1 MSVPFPASG
10 LFIESVRE
18 SARKART
25 DNKISVTNGSIS
37 RLLTSPAFT
46 LSFAGVSKSHGLS
59 MPLNFSSPLAE
70 LNVLA
75 ILSLLNFGSGYR
87 VPLHEATG
95 RGAWDSMRALV
106 LSMYIADDG
115 LLTARGM
122 QSVDVGKVA
131 ELMCV
136 NIHVEKAHESIPGVT
151 VGELGGAMYELTTLI
166 TGVLNETGDVLV
178 TAGYPDLGT
187 FVAQCLEARDAQVI
201 LERLVRA
208 IPAFRDMALV
218 NGHPIYCFKKALFL
232 INGIRV
238 RFGAASSFPFPFPI
252 PSTSH
257 LPIFSDNVIPSLL
270 IHLGVI
276 DLSASPILQGVFL
289 EAHSEQKIASLL
301 KTSNVSSRHKSRGLL
316 REGPKLT
323 AEQSFVLRAA
333 AIDACEMIVSAA
345 ESSSLGITLSDLD
358 AWLWQIAKDRDD
370 YRQLE
375 RFAEKE
381 TVFF

>member
-1 MSVPFPASG
+1 MSVPFPAPGS
-10 LFIESVRE
+10 FIKSVRE
-18 SARKART
+18 SSQKART
-25 DNKISVTNGSIS
+25 ENKISITNESIH

-46 LSFAGVSKSHGLS
+46 QSFSCVSKSHGLS

-106 LSMYIADDG
+106 LSMYIADEG

-131 ELMCV
+131 GLMCIK
-136 NIHVEKAHESIPGVT
+136 IHIEKPHESIPGVM
-151 VGELGGAMYELTTLI
+151 VGELGGPMYELMTLI
-166 TGVLNETGDVLV
+166 TGVLNETGDILV
-178 TAGYPDLGT
+178 AAGYPDLGS
-187 FVAQCLEARDAQVI
+187 FVAQTLEANDAEGI

-218 NGHPIYCFKKALFL
+218 NGNPIYCFKKALFL

-238 RFGAASSFPFPFPI
+238 RFGATSSSPFPI

-270 IHLGVI
+270 VHLGVI
-276 DLSASPILQGVFL
+276 DLSASPILRAVFSD
-289 EAHSEQKIASLL
+289 AHSEQKILSLL
-301 KTSNVSSRHKSRGLL
+301 ETSDVSSRQASRGLP

-323 AEQSFVLRAA
+323 AEQSFILRAA

-345 ESSSLGITLSDLD
+345 ESASLGITLSDLD

-375 RFAEKE
+375 RFAEKG
-381 TVFF
+381 TIFF

>member
-1 MSVPFPASG
+1 MSVAFPTSG
-10 LFIESVRE
+10 SFIQSVRE
-18 SARKART
+18 SSRKART
-25 DNKISVTNGSIS
+25 ENKISITNESIH

-46 LSFAGVSKSHGLS
+46 QSFAGVSKSHGLA

-95 RGAWDSMRALV
+95 RGAWDSIRALV
-106 LSMYIADDG
+106 LSMYIADEK

-136 NIHVEKAHESIPGVT
+136 KIHIEKPHESIPGVT
-151 VGELGGAMYELTTLI
+151 VGELGGPMYELTTLI
-166 TGVLNETGDVLV
+166 TGVLNETGDILV
-178 TAGYPDLGT
+178 KAGYPDLGT
-187 FVAQCLEARDAQVI
+187 FVAQTPEANDAEAI

-238 RFGAASSFPFPFPI
+238 RFGATSSSPFPI

-270 IHLGVI
+270 VHLGVI
-276 DLSASPILQGVFL
+276 DLSASPMQAVFSD
-289 EAHSEQKIASLL
+289 AHSEQKIASLL
-301 KTSNVSSRHKSRGLL
+301 QASDVSSRQASRGLP

-323 AEQSFVLRAA
+323 AEQSFILRAA

-345 ESSSLGITLSDLD
+345 ESASLGVTLSDLD

-375 RFAEKE
+375 RFTEKG

>member
-1 MSVPFPASG
+1 MSAPFPAPGS
-10 LFIESVRE
+10 FIKSVRE
-18 SARKART
+18 SAHTART
-25 DNKISVTNGSIS
+25 ENQISITDDSIR

-46 LSFAGVSKSHGLS
+46 QSFARVSKSHGLS

-95 RGAWDSMRALV
+95 RGAWDSIRALV
-106 LSMYIADDG
+106 LSMYITDEG

-122 QSVDVGKVA
+122 QSTDVGKVA
-131 ELMCV
+131 ELMRV
-136 NIHVEKAHESIPGVT
+136 SIHVEKPHESIPGVT
-151 VGELGGAMYELTTLI
+151 VGELGGPMYELTTLI
-166 TGVLNETGDVLV
+166 TGVLNETGDILV
-178 TAGYPDLGT
+178 GTGYPDLGT
-187 FVAQCLEARDAQVI
+187 FVAQALELDAEAV

-208 IPAFRDMALV
+208 IPGFRDMALV

-238 RFGAASSFPFPFPI
+238 RFGAASSSPFPI
-252 PSTSH
+252 PPTSH

-270 IHLGVI
+270 VHLGVI
-276 DLSASPILQGVFL
+276 DLSASPILRGVFPDS
-289 EAHSEQKIASLL
+289 HSEKKIASLL
-301 KTSNVSSRHKSRGLL
+301 ETSDVSSRQGLP

-333 AIDACEMIVSAA
+333 AIDACEMIVAAA
-345 ESSSLGITLSDLD
+345 ESAALGITLSDLD
-358 AWLWQIAKDRDD
+358 AWVWQIAKDRDD

-375 RFAEKE
+375 RFAEKG

>member
-1 MSVPFPASG
+1 MSIPFPASG
-10 LFIESVRE
+10 SFMKSVRE
-18 SARKART
+18 SAHKARIENQISIT
-25 DNKISVTNGSIS
+25 DESIR
-37 RLLTSPAFT
+37 RLLNSPAFT
-46 LSFAGVSKSHGLS
+46 QSFARVSKSHGLS

-75 ILSLLNFGSGYR
+75 ILSLLNLGSGYR
-87 VPLHEATG
+87 VSLHEATG
-95 RGAWDSMRALV
+95 RGAWDSIRALV
-106 LSMYIADDG
+106 LSMYITDEG

-122 QSVDVGKVA
+122 QSMDVGKVA
-131 ELMCV
+131 ELMRV
-136 NIHVEKAHESIPGVT
+136 NIHIERPHESIPGVT

-166 TGVLNETGDVLV
+166 TGVLNETGDILV
-178 TAGYPDLGT
+178 GAGYPDLGT
-187 FVAQCLEARDAQVI
+187 FVAQALELASDAEAI

-208 IPAFRDMALV
+208 IPAFRDMAVV

-238 RFGAASSFPFPFPI
+238 RFGAASSSPFPI

-270 IHLGVI
+270 VHLGVI
-276 DLSASPILQGVFL
+276 DLSASPILQGVFSDS
-289 EAHSEQKIASLL
+289 HSEKKIASLL
-301 KTSNVSSRHKSRGLL
+301 ETSDVSSRQGLS

-333 AIDACEMIVSAA
+333 AIDACEMIVAAA
-345 ESSSLGITLSDLD
+345 ESAALEITLSDLD
-358 AWLWQIAKDRDD
+358 AWVWQIAKDRDD

-375 RFAEKE
+375 RFAEKG
-381 TVFF
+381 TIFF

>member
-1 MSVPFPASG
+1 MSTVPFPASG
-10 LFIESVRE
+10 SFIKSVRE

-25 DNKISVTNGSIS
+25 ENQISITDESIH

-46 LSFAGVSKSHGLS
+46 QSFARVSKLHGLA

-106 LSMYIADDG
+106 LSMYITDEG

-122 QSVDVGKVA
+122 QSADVGKVA
-131 ELMCV
+131 ELMRV
-136 NIHVEKAHESIPGVT
+136 NIHVEKPHESIPGVT
-151 VGELGGAMYELTTLI
+151 VGELGGPMYELTTLI
-166 TGVLNETGDVLV
+166 TGVLNETGDILV
-178 TAGYPDLGT
+178 GAGYPDLGT
-187 FVAQCLEARDAQVI
+187 FVAQALELANDAEAI

-238 RFGAASSFPFPFPI
+238 RFGAASSSPFPI
-252 PSTSH
+252 PPSTSH

-270 IHLGVI
+270 VHLGVI
-276 DLSASPILQGVFL
+276 DLSASPILQGVFSDS
-289 EAHSEQKIASLL
+289 HSEKKIASLL
-301 KTSNVSSRHKSRGLL
+301 ETSDVSSRQGLP

-333 AIDACEMIVSAA
+333 AIDACEMIVAAA
-345 ESSSLGITLSDLD
+345 ESAALGITLSDLD
-358 AWLWQIAKDRDD
+358 AWVWQIAKDRDD

-375 RFAEKE
+375 RFAEKG
-381 TVFF
+381 TIFF